1 MNIKQKHKLANK
13 TANWIINSI
22 LKMKDEDLIK
32 FFDLLSNELK
42 KRGIEDVRSCA
53 DFLDWFY

>member
-1 MNIKQKHKLANK
+1 MNFKQKHKLANK

-42 KRGIEDVRSCA
+42 KRGIEDVRSCS
-53 DFLDWFY
+53 DFFD